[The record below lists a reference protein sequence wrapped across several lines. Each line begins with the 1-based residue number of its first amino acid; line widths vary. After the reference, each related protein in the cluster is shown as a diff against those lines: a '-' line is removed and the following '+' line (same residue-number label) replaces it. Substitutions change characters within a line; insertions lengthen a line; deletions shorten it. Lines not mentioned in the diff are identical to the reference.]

1 MTALIRPKSA
11 RTVKPPSYKYDAIP
25 STLTSN
31 AQPDSNSKPQRRP
44 RKDSRQQNSYHPDKE
59 MTKEEL
65 SEWRAAERKKRN
77 RLAAA
82 ASRNKLRQKEGTGG
96 QPSQPA
102 RRPRRSAKHQRHQ
115 VSLATPFFDKYRT
128 LLDNHFLL
136 NLNLDKPRAAQQ
148 QRPKARYTDSP
159 YSTVTLSSDD
169 GSASSSGYLSSSSL
183 DTLVPSVPDPL
194 YEHPSGPQAGP
205 SPYPDYPG
213 RVVHYRPAYYSYQAG
228 MPHQSPYVAV
238 VDSSFAFS
246 SGGLHDKNSFNA
258 HQARHNSACSNG
270 FITRDAP
277 TVVI

>member
-31 AQPDSNSKPQRRP
+31 SQPDSNSKPQRRP
-44 RKDSRQQNSYHPDKE
+44 RKDSRQQNSYHPEKE

-96 QPSQPA
+96 QPLQPA
-102 RRPRRSAKHQRHQ
+102 RRPRRPAKHQQH
-115 VSLATPFFDKYRT
+115 
-128 LLDNHFLL
+128 
-136 NLNLDKPRAAQQ
+136 Q

-183 DTLVPSVPDPL
+183 DTLVPSVADPL

-205 SPYPDYPG
+205 SPYPDNYPYPG